1 VKKLAKIQFNT
12 LPFIDD
18 YIFLLGYYVIMER
31 EINQLVK
38 DFLEQLR
45 DTELFSNIEF
55 IILYGSSLGLYHL
68 GDSDIDICIYID
80 NEKKNLSEIRLELL
94 KRLNDKFD
102 IQMFQLLPLYVQI
115 EVLKGKIL
123 YVKEEDRIYEIA
135 YETIEEYEEFSPFYL
150 DYINR

>member
-1 VKKLAKIQFNT
+1 MRFKT

-18 YIFLLGYYVIMER
+18 YILLLGYYVIMER

-45 DTELFSNIEF
+45 DTKYFSKIEF

-68 GDSDIDICIYID
+68 DDSDIDICLYID
-80 NEKKNLSEIRLELL
+80 DEEKNLSKIRLELL
-94 KRLNDKFD
+94 KKFNENFD
-102 IQMFQLLPLYVQI
+102 IQIFQLLPLYVQI

-135 YETIEEYEEFSPFYL
+135 NETIEEYEEFYPFYL